1 MSLTT
6 CAVWQERRGFHN
18 AKGAATLFYI
28 EIKKEMRMAACVVV
42 ADDLTGANAT
52 GVLLTKMQYRAATVM
67 NLNDRD
73 EEIIDICDCLIY
85 PTDSRGVDP
94 ETAYKRTFEAT
105 ETLKDDHVLLYSKR
119 IDSTLRGNL
128 GSETDAMLDSLG
140 DDYIAVAAPCF
151 PSSGR
156 IVIGGYMLVN
166 GVPLHRT
173 NIALDPKCPVRT
185 SEVVSLFRE
194 GSRYKVASIQMSE
207 MMAGRSA
214 LAEKIRNCKK
224 DGYRII
230 VLDCV
235 TQEDL
240 DMIAEACIESGEKIL
255 TVDPGVFTATL
266 ARKIIKPRI
275 ERRDNRI
282 LVVVGSVNSSTTAQL
297 EKLWM
302 SQEVNNVLVRTR
314 EFLEGEERRERE
326 INRVVDAILEKSAD
340 FEVSSVVGDG
350 IYHENRIDFEPYM
363 NRYNCS
369 LEDVTLLIN
378 NALAQIALRILRRD
392 NLFHGLYASGGD
404 VTQALCRSFGAS
416 GLDLQDEVLPLA
428 AYGQFAGGEFDGL
441 DFITKGG
448 SQGDS
453 NALVT
458 CVTYLKEKLFI

>member
-1 MSLTT
+1 
-6 CAVWQERRGFHN
+6 
-18 AKGAATLFYI
+18 
-28 EIKKEMRMAACVVV
+28 MAACVVV

-94 ETAYKRTFEAT
+94 ETAYKRTYEAT
-105 ETLKDDHVLLYSKR
+105 ETLKDDHVLLYGKR

-194 GSRYKVASIQMSE
+194 GSRYKVASIQMCE

-230 VLDCV
+230 GLRKPVSRAARRSLPS
-235 TQEDL
+235 
-240 DMIAEACIESGEKIL
+240 IRACSPQRL
-255 TVDPGVFTATL
+255 
-266 ARKIIKPRI
+266 
-275 ERRDNRI
+275 
-282 LVVVGSVNSSTTAQL
+282 Q
-297 EKLWM
+297 
-302 SQEVNNVLVRTR
+302 
-314 EFLEGEERRERE
+314 
-326 INRVVDAILEKSAD
+326 EKSLNP
-340 FEVSSVVGDG
+340 E
-350 IYHENRIDFEPYM
+350 
-363 NRYNCS
+363 
-369 LEDVTLLIN
+369 
-378 NALAQIALRILRRD
+378 
-392 NLFHGLYASGGD
+392 
-404 VTQALCRSFGAS
+404 
-416 GLDLQDEVLPLA
+416 
-428 AYGQFAGGEFDGL
+428 
-441 DFITKGG
+441 
-448 SQGDS
+448 S
-453 NALVT
+453 NAEIIVS
-458 CVTYLKEKLFI
+458 

>member
-1 MSLTT
+1 
-6 CAVWQERRGFHN
+6 
-18 AKGAATLFYI
+18 
-28 EIKKEMRMAACVVV
+28 
-42 ADDLTGANAT
+42 
-52 GVLLTKMQYRAATVM
+52 
-67 NLNDRD
+67 
-73 EEIIDICDCLIY
+73 
-85 PTDSRGVDP
+85 
-94 ETAYKRTFEAT
+94 
-105 ETLKDDHVLLYSKR
+105 
-119 IDSTLRGNL
+119 
-128 GSETDAMLDSLG
+128 
-140 DDYIAVAAPCF
+140 
-151 PSSGR
+151 
-156 IVIGGYMLVN
+156 
-166 GVPLHRT
+166 
-173 NIALDPKCPVRT
+173 
-185 SEVVSLFRE
+185 
-194 GSRYKVASIQMSE
+194 
-207 MMAGRSA
+207 
-214 LAEKIRNCKK
+214 
-224 DGYRII
+224 
-230 VLDCV
+230 
-235 TQEDL
+235 
-240 DMIAEACIESGEKIL
+240 
-255 TVDPGVFTATL
+255 
-266 ARKIIKPRI
+266 
-275 ERRDNRI
+275 
-282 LVVVGSVNSSTTAQL
+282 
-297 EKLWM
+297 M

>member
-1 MSLTT
+1 
-6 CAVWQERRGFHN
+6 
-18 AKGAATLFYI
+18 
-28 EIKKEMRMAACVVV
+28 MAACVVV

-67 NLNDRD
+67 NLKDRD
-73 EEIIDICDCLIY
+73 TEVIDICDCLMY

-94 ETAYKRTFEAT
+94 QTAYDRVFEAA
-105 ETLKDDHVLLYSKR
+105 EKLKDEHVLLYGKR

-140 DDYIAVAAPCF
+140 EDYIAVAAPCF

-156 IVIGGYMLVN
+156 VVIGGYMLVN

-185 SEVVSLFRE
+185 SEVVSLFRAQ
-194 GSRYKVASIQMSE
+194 SRYKVASIQMAE
-207 MMAGRSA
+207 LMAGRRA
-214 LAEKIRNCKK
+214 LANKIRDLKK
-224 DGYRII
+224 DGYRIL
-230 VLDCV
+230 VVDCV

-240 DMIAEACIESGEKIL
+240 DLIADACIGSGEKIL
-255 TVDPGVFTATL
+255 AVDPGVFTATL
-266 ARKIIKPRI
+266 ARKMIKPRI

-297 EKLWM
+297 EELWM
-302 SQEVNNVLVRTR
+302 SQKVNNVLVKTR
-314 EFLEGEERRERE
+314 ELLEGEERRERE
-326 INRVVDAILEKSAD
+326 IARVVEETLANSAKY
-340 FEVSSVVGDG
+340 EVSSVVGDG

-363 NRYNCS
+363 QRYNCS
-369 LEDVTLLIN
+369 MEEVTNLIN
-378 NALAQIALRILRRD
+378 NSLAEITIRILRRD

-404 VTQALCRSFGAS
+404 VTQALCRNFGAS

-453 NALVT
+453 SALVT
-458 CVTYLKEKLFI
+458 CVAYLKEKLFI